1 MVFFVAAGTDQDT
14 EVMMMVIVDHL
25 QKGSIWFNHMSALK
39 FKIVSGRQG
48 KHTNVITEAGD
59 SQVQGFYLQRGTVC
73 EVLESS
79 FHSPGLHPVKFLWF
93 SCRYSRNSNIKL
105 ISYLIKL

>member
-39 FKIVSGRQG
+39 FQEGKANIPMLSQKLVTHRCRAFTYKEAQFVRCLKVASTLPVS
-48 KHTNVITEAGD
+48 T
-59 SQVQGFYLQRGTVC
+59 L
-73 EVLESS
+73 
-79 FHSPGLHPVKFLWF
+79 
-93 SCRYSRNSNIKL
+93 
-105 ISYLIKL
+105 